1 MITNLDPVLMAS
13 LLREASQ
20 RKLTEAAPGSA
31 EAAIKRRVAS
41 CLAGIAF
48 DIERE
53 AGIGPASSVLA
64 VSGAAMPSAVALSG
78 DACGT
83 CGNFT
88 LIRTGTCMTCQSC
101 GSTSGCA

>member
-1 MITNLDPVLMAS
+1 MNTNLDPALMAS
-13 LLREASQ
+13 LFREAAR

-31 EAAIKRRVAS
+31 EAAIKQRVSS
-41 CLAGIAF
+41 CLASIAL
-48 DIERE
+48 DIEAECGLRP
-53 AGIGPASSVLA
+53 GSGFLASIEVA
-64 VSGAAMPSAVALSG
+64 KMNTPALSG